1 MPITKSA
8 LIEAL
13 ALKTRLPIGSAEA
26 IVNRIFDAMGEA
38 MLRGEGVEI
47 RGFGSFTIREYGAYE
62 GRNPRTGQTVRVRK
76 KRLPFFKVGRELKE
90 RVNTHASPP
99 ILKTSQRAPAS

>member
-13 ALKTRLPIGSAEA
+13 ALKTRLSIGSVEA

-38 MLRGEGVEI
+38 MLRGEGIEI
-47 RGFGSFTIREYGAYE
+47 RGFGSFTVRDYGEYE
-62 GRNPRTGQTVRVRK
+62 GRNPRTGQRVRVRK

-90 RVNTHASPP
+90 RVNTQAHPP
-99 ILKTSQRAPAS
+99 LLKAAQRARAS